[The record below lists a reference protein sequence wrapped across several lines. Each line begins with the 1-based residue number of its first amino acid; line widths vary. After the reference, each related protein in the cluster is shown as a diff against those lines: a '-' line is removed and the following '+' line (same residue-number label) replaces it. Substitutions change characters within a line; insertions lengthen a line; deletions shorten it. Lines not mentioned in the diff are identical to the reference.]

1 MTMALRKNIAQLSTV
16 RADCKRKLA
25 EISAPA
31 TFGIATTFIEWMFI
45 KFEDE
50 RVVLSKHVV
59 VDPDEPETITSTCIV
74 RRNIGL
80 LRQCKTDA
88 GGRQP
93 SSTRFKGAQ
102 ASKK

>member
-1 MTMALRKNIAQLSTV
+1 MALRKNIAQLSTV

-59 VDPDEPETITSTCIV
+59 VDPDEPETITSIV
-74 RRNIGL
+74 GRIVGL
-80 LRQCKTDA
+80 LRQCKSDA
-88 GGRQP
+88 GGGQP
-93 SSTRFKGAQ
+93 SSTRF
-102 ASKK
+102 